1 MINMNNIV
9 KVNKKSKV
17 IPIMV
22 GFLISLILSVV
33 TLYIYAVMLVNTG
46 VQENTIKPVVIT
58 ISSVSLLIGSSIS
71 SLKTKSKGII
81 NGICVSLMYL
91 MSMYVLSSI
100 ILCGFSLN
108 LISLIMIICGI
119 ILGAIG
125 GVIGV
130 NIKK

>member
-33 TLYIYAVMLVNTG
+33 TLYIYAVILVNTG

-108 LISLIMIICGI
+108 LSSLIMIICGI

>member
-17 IPIMV
+17 IQIMV

>member
-100 ILCGFSLN
+100 ILCGFLLN
-108 LISLIMIICGI
+108 LSSLIMIICGI